1 MSRLL
6 TNTALALTIFFLW
19 TGCESKPVQ
28 EKISDTVQ
36 LLNEGELTQAS
47 ELSARLLEKTDLSSR
62 ERRILDSVNQIAHR
76 INIDFCLSESE
87 VLERLNI
94 YHSGINSIGLRHLE
108 NEHKLDFRYVDGE
121 KKYFKNCVGNLFL
134 LDSSYNRLKR
144 MKDGPLK
151 DSLPGFR
158 LRHSSE
164 VVKISKAPGET
175 VHPVRFRLSYKIT
188 VDVNAVPPGET
199 IRCWMPYPGENH
211 GRQMNVKLISTNPAT
226 YMVSPETDLQ
236 RSIYMEKKA
245 VENQPTIFETGIELT
260 SFAQIFPLS
269 PENIMPYQTNS
280 NLYKEFTAEKPP
292 HITFSKLI
300 KDLSNNILKDETNP
314 LLKVRKIYQ
323 WINDSVTWA
332 SAIEYSILE
341 DIPGFVIRKRHGDC
355 GMQTLLFMTLARN
368 AGIPVKWQSG
378 WMLHPG
384 YVNLHDWC
392 EVYFEGVGWVPL
404 DQSFGLQESPDPKL
418 RNFYITGID
427 AYRFIVNDEISSPL
441 SPAKHYLRSEPYDFQ
456 RGELEWRGGN
466 LYFDKWSWHM
476 DVSYQ

>member
-36 LLNEGELTQAS
+36 LLNEGELRQAS
-47 ELSARLLEKTDLSSR
+47 EQSARLLEKTDLSSR
-62 ERRILDSVNQIAHR
+62 ERRLLDSVNQIAHR

-87 VLERLNI
+87 VIERLNI

-188 VDVNAVPPGET
+188 VDINAVPV
-199 IRCWMPYPGENH
+199 
-211 GRQMNVKLISTNPAT
+211 VKLKSHLPVILDPSHGTG
-226 YMVSPETDLQ
+226 
-236 RSIYMEKKA
+236 RSA
-245 VENQPTIFETGIELT
+245 LVG
-260 SFAQIFPLS
+260 
-269 PENIMPYQTNS
+269 
-280 NLYKEFTAEKPP
+280 
-292 HITFSKLI
+292 
-300 KDLSNNILKDETNP
+300 
-314 LLKVRKIYQ
+314 
-323 WINDSVTWA
+323 
-332 SAIEYSILE
+332 SIA
-341 DIPGFVIRKRHGDC
+341 K
-355 GMQTLLFMTLARN
+355 
-368 AGIPVKWQSG
+368 AGIAAGADGLIIEVHDNPEEAWSDGEQS
-378 WMLHPG
+378 LCP
-384 YVNLHDWC
+384 
-392 EVYFEGVGWVPL
+392 E
-404 DQSFGLQESPDPKL
+404 
-418 RNFYITGID
+418 
-427 AYRFIVNDEISSPL
+427 RFQQLMRELGRIAQAVDREI
-441 SPAKHYLRSEPYDFQ
+441 
-456 RGELEWRGGN
+456 
-466 LYFDKWSWHM
+466 
-476 DVSYQ
+476 